1 MREIEYLLITSK
13 QTYVADSLKELQKKS
28 KNKSGAIQH
37 MKGLG
42 EVNVGVLKDIAFN
55 KDTRKLVQLTHSPKD
70 KKEFLELVGGSTTYR
85 KKLLGV

>member
-1 MREIEYLLITSK
+1 
-13 QTYVADSLKELQKKS
+13 
-28 KNKSGAIQH
+28 

-55 KDTRKLVQLTHSPKD
+55 KDTRKPVQLTHSPKD
-70 KKEFLELVGGSTTYR
+70 KKEFLELVGGSTSYR